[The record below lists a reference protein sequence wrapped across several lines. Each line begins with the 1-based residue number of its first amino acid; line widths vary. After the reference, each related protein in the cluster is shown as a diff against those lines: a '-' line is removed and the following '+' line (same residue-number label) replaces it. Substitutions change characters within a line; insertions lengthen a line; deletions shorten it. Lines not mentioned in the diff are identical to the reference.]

1 MNPSPP
7 GSGTRQNPLRTLAI
21 LPVLAAQAAWVAAR
35 TPRLPEAAG
44 PRSGRAGSGPVLR
57 LLVVGDSSAAGVG
70 VAHQSE
76 ALSGQLVRALAP
88 DFDVAWK
95 LVARSGATTAGAL
108 ARLLREPPAAF
119 DVALTALG
127 VNDVKNGVPP
137 GRWLDRTEALHAALR
152 DRFGVRLV
160 VASGLPPMGSFPALP
175 GALRRF
181 LGARAERFDAALR
194 ARFGGRPGTVIL
206 PGDIPLDAAGMA
218 PDGFHPGSAVC
229 ADWAA
234 RAAAAIRRARDDRL
248 FAPRP

>member
-1 MNPSPP
+1 MSPSPP
-7 GSGTRQNPLRTLAI
+7 GPGAQPNRLRTLAT

-35 TPRLPEAAG
+35 VPRLPEAAG
-44 PRSGRAGSGPVLR
+44 PRCGRTGAGPVLR

-88 DFDVAWK
+88 EFDVTWQ
-95 LVARSGATTAGAL
+95 LIARSGTTTAGAL
-108 ARLLREPPAAF
+108 ARLRQASPAAF

-127 VNDVKNGVPP
+127 VNDVKNGVPL
-137 GRWLDRTEALHAALR
+137 GRWLARTEALHTALR

-175 GALRRF
+175 GALGRF
-181 LGARAERFDAALR
+181 LGARAGAFDAALR
-194 ARFGGRPGTVIL
+194 ARFGGRPGTVVL
-206 PGDIPLDAAGMA
+206 PGDLPLDPAGMA
-218 PDGFHPGSAVC
+218 ADGFHPRAAVY

-234 RAAAAIRRARDDRL
+234 RAAAAIRA
-248 FAPRP
+248 AWPEP